1 LLQVF
6 IFLILDQKEVT
17 GVRNGTKENVYK
29 MLELV
34 AHVTSEKNRSLV
46 PICEHFSFA
55 EIEKALT
62 KVESSNAR
70 YQCVVKIEEDIVSRF
85 NKNEL

>member
-1 LLQVF
+1 
-6 IFLILDQKEVT
+6 
-17 GVRNGTKENVYK
+17 

-34 AHVTSEKNRSLV
+34 AHVSSEKNSSLL

-55 EIEKALT
+55 EIEKALS
-62 KVESSNAR
+62 KVESSSVK
-70 YQCVVKIEEDIVSRF
+70 YQCVVKIEDDIVSKF